1 MKTEIKDQTA
11 TVSNDQPEIMRLSL
25 RVKTKLKSGAFVVA
39 PCPTHSC
46 HC

>member
-11 TVSNDQPEIMRLSL
+11 TASNDQPEIMRLSL